1 MMLLWYLLGWFIICK
16 ADRCFN
22 SMNFRE
28 VRQAEFRLVVVSKI
42 WRNDSQFDL
51 RILFTVWVEK
61 PQASN

>member
-1 MMLLWYLLGWFIICK
+1 M
-16 ADRCFN
+16 FN

-51 RILFTVWVEK
+51 RILFNCVGRKTT
-61 PQASN
+61 N